1 MLHWVRGVAV
11 RIQAAARGHL
21 VRAALRPLLP
31 FAKLGRAASEVA
43 FLRALFGRLINMCV
57 FDRVTRKG
65 MPMSDLLK
73 RLGVKTKKAASAQKA
88 RAQAARVAAHH
99 GGTNPGRVFDRG
111 GALYLVGGSNGMDP
125 ALLRKRLGVHT
136 ANILL
141 REVQRGDNESAGSE
155 SDSADD
161 ESSVEAAHAATLAVL
176 DAKAKSAR
184 RATSA

>member
-88 RAQAARVAAHH
+88 RGLLLTMAAPTRAV
-99 GGTNPGRVFDRG
+99 
-111 GALYLVGGSNGMDP
+111 
-125 ALLRKRLGVHT
+125 
-136 ANILL
+136 
-141 REVQRGDNESAGSE
+141 
-155 SDSADD
+155 
-161 ESSVEAAHAATLAVL
+161 SSTEAVRYTWWVEAMGWTQHFFGSGLA
-176 DAKAKSAR
+176 SIPP
-184 RATSA
+184 TSSCGKCKGVIMNLRDPNLILRMTSHPWRPRMRPR